1 MAPLGLE
8 GNFLKVLPIVAIE
21 SYLFYLT
28 FGMKPR
34 ECQVVL
40 AVVGLWWCWA
50 ALLVEIQIEKAYP
63 HFNYENPVDPE
74 MTKYKPFCDFAPW
87 ATCSK
92 VLMSPPGR
100 FLKFFGIAKER
111 HGFFFDKWSGDGMME
126 KFRGAIDIPNPTLGV
141 IFFGFHLIFPV
152 LMVLPFPILNKIIA
166 WVFFG
171 ACCGVGAMT
180 IWLAY
185 NLFFVLKDFCVVC
198 VSMYVANFFLIP
210 MMFRLA
216 MTNIVDVSADEG
228 FLKIFTMENFFG
240 DMPIALLGSLGALLA
255 LDALMGCA
263 AIFLYFCTGVKAREA
278 DEDYRAILA

>member
-1 MAPLGLE
+1 M
-8 GNFLKVLPIVAIE
+8 KVLPIVAIE

-28 FGMKPR
+28 FSMGPR

-50 ALLVEIQIEKAYP
+50 ALLVEIQIDKAYP
-63 HFNYENPVDPE
+63 HFDYHNPEDPA

-100 FLKFFGIAKER
+100 FLKYFGIAKER
-111 HGFFFDKWSGDGMME
+111 HGFFFDKWTGDGMVE

-152 LMVLPFPILNKIIA
+152 LMVLPFPLLNKIIA
-166 WVFFG
+166 WAFFG

-210 MMFRLA
+210 IMFRFATESNL
-216 MTNIVDVSADEG
+216 MEVSKTEG
-228 FLKIFTMENFFG
+228 FVEIFTLGNFFG
-240 DMPIALLGSLGALLA
+240 EKIGGDMYLLGSLGALLA
-255 LDALMGCA
+255 LDALMGCT

-278 DEDYRAILA
+278 DEDYKVLLA